1 MTIRSVLGLRSRS
14 ILLVLLGWVAGPLPV
29 LGNCSVTKVGELPVT
44 MRGYRPLVSV
54 KINGADAS
62 LMADS
67 GAFYSMLTAP
77 TAAQFNLPLRHAPID
92 RVRGIGGDGASVYLT
107 TIKELGIGGQVISNI
122 EFLVGGSEMESGSM
136 GIVGQNILGRGDTEY
151 DLANGAIRLMRPSSD
166 CRKTSL
172 AYWAHDQAVG
182 EVDIEPIAAAGFHT
196 IGTAQVNGVKI
207 RVIFDTGAGV
217 SVLSLSAAK
226 HAGIHIDDTAVQ
238 RAGASHGVGI
248 VYYQNWIVPVASFAI
263 GGEEIHNTK
272 LRIADV
278 ASILDADMLLGPDF
292 FLSHRIY
299 VSNQQHKLYFTYNG
313 GPVFNLTAAPTATTA
328 KTAADQAGK
337 PATGDST
344 ATANSAATGDSAATA
359 DALSRS
365 GMAAATRRDYE
376 HALADL
382 TQACK
387 LAPQEPRYFY
397 GRASIYLAM
406 RKPELGAAD
415 LDAALLLKPDYP
427 EALLLRA
434 DLHLSRTDATAAAA
448 DLDAVDKSLPN
459 ESEYRF
465 SMAYSYERARQ
476 LPAAVRQL
484 DLWIPAHPQDA
495 KLPQARSARCWLKTL
510 QGQDLEAA
518 RADCNAAVSADSKSS
533 VYLLHRGFVNLRLG
547 DYKKSVADFDT
558 SLKGNP
564 KAAWALYGRG
574 IAKMRLSRTFEAQA
588 DIDAAVA
595 LYPGITA
602 DAAQFGIN
610 P

>member
-1 MTIRSVLGLRSRS
+1 
-14 ILLVLLGWVAGPLPV
+14 
-29 LGNCSVTKVGELPVT
+29 
-44 MRGYRPLVSV
+44 MRGSRPLVAV

-77 TAAQFNLPLRHAPID
+77 TAAQFNLPMRRAPID
-92 RVRGIGGDGASVYLT
+92 RVKGIGGDGTAVYLT
-107 TIKELGIGGQVISNI
+107 TIKQLGIGGQIIPNI

-136 GIVGQNILGRGDTEY
+136 GIVGQNILIRGGDTEY
-151 DLANGAIRLMRPSSD
+151 DLANGIIRLIRPSSD
-166 CRKTSL
+166 CRKVSL
-172 AYWAHDQAVG
+172 AYWARDQAVG
-182 EVDIEPIAAAGFHT
+182 DVDIEPIAVAGFHT
-196 IGTAQVNGVKI
+196 IGTAEVNGVKI

-217 SVLSLSAAK
+217 SVLTLGAAK
-226 HAGIHIDDTAVQ
+226 RAGIHIDDPAVQ
-238 RAGASHGVGI
+238 RAGAIHGVGTA
-248 VYYQNWIVPVASFAI
+248 YHQNWIAPVASFAI
-263 GGEEIHNTK
+263 GGEEIHHTK

-278 ASILDADMLLGPDF
+278 PSVLDADMLLGPDF

-299 VSNQQHKLYFTYNG
+299 VSNQQRRLYFTYNG
-313 GPVFNLTAAPTATTA
+313 GPVFNLTAAPTATAA
-328 KTAADQAGK
+328 KSAADETGEPVAGN
-337 PATGDST
+337 ATTADST
-344 ATANSAATGDSAATA
+344 TASEAATPGVSAASATDA

-365 GMAAATRRDYE
+365 GMASASRRDYE

-387 LAPQEPRYFY
+387 LAPQEPRYLY
-397 GRASIYLAM
+397 ERASIYLAM
-406 RKPELGAAD
+406 GKPELGAAD

-434 DLHLSRTDATAAAA
+434 DLHLSNKDATAAVA
-448 DLDAVDKSLPN
+448 DLDAADTHLPK

-484 DLWIPAHPQDA
+484 DLWIAAHSQDA
-495 KLPQARSARCWLKTL
+495 KLPQARSNRCWLKVL

-518 RADCNAAVSADSKSS
+518 RADCNAGVSANSKSS
-533 VYLLHRGFVNLRLG
+533 VYLLHRGFVDLRLG
-547 DYKKSVADFDT
+547 DYKKSVSDFDT

-574 IAKMRLSRTFEAQA
+574 IAKMRLSRTAEGQA

-595 LYPGITA
+595 LYPGMTA
-602 DAAQFGIN
+602 EAAQFGIN